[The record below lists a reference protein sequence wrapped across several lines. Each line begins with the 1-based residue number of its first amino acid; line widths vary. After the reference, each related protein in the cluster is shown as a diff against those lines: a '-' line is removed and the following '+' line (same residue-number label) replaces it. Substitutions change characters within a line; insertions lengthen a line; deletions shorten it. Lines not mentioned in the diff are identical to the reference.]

1 MSMSASSLH
10 QSVMLQEAI
19 VGLNIKQDGRYVD
32 ATFGRGGHSSAILN
46 ELGPEGSLLAIDKDP
61 EAVLFAKD
69 KFGHDQRFHMFHGS
83 FANLKSILND
93 FGWHKVDGI
102 VFDFGVSSPQLDEAE
117 RGFSYSK
124 DGPLDMRMN
133 TEEGLT
139 AAEWLAS
146 ADEAHIKEVLKV
158 YGEEKY
164 SAKIAEAIVKTR
176 ANHQQALNRTGD
188 LVKLILNT
196 LTTYQKKKN
205 PATRTFQAIRIAI
218 NHELDDIQKAL
229 DDVVDL
235 MEKKARLVFIS
246 FQSLEHKIIKA
257 FIRQHTAGNEV
268 ISNSSVMTQR
278 KNPQLKRIGRE
289 RVSSKEI
296 DDNRRS
302 RSAWMR
308 IVEKI

>member
-1 MSMSASSLH
+1 MNMNASSLH
-10 QSVMLQEAI
+10 QSVMLHEAI
-19 VGLNIKQDGRYVD
+19 SGLNIKQDGRYVD

-46 ELGPEGSLLAIDKDP
+46 ELGPKGALLAIDKDP
-61 EAVLFAKD
+61 EAIHFAQD
-69 KFGHDQRFHMFHGS
+69 KFGHDERFHIHHGS
-83 FANLKSILND
+83 FADLKTILND
-93 FGWHKVDGI
+93 YGWMKVDGI
-102 VFDFGVSSPQLDEAE
+102 IFDFGVSSPQLDEAL

-133 TEEGLT
+133 NQEGLT
-139 AAEWLAS
+139 AAEWLAT
-146 ADEAHIKEVLKV
+146 ADETHIKEVLKV

-196 LTTYQKKKN
+196 LPTYQKKKN

-218 NHELDDIQKAL
+218 NHELDDIQKVL
-229 DDVVDL
+229 GEIVDL
-235 MEKKARLVFIS
+235 IEKKGRVVFIS

-278 KNPQLKRIGRE
+278 KDPQLKRIGRE